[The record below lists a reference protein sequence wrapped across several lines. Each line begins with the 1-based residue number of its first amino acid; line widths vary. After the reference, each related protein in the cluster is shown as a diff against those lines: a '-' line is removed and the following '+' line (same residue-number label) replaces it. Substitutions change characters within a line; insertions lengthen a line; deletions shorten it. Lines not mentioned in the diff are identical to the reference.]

1 MYNLDLDRVSAGNLA
16 ILAQCVNHRVGIVNV
31 RGDLSPMLR
40 SVRCRELEMADM
52 RLSTAH
58 TESLLATM
66 VSGVEVVL
74 LGAGV
79 TGHGDSGSVRWPGRL
94 PDIGRNLTIFKR
106 GRIPEL

>member
-1 MYNLDLDRVSAGNLA
+1 
-16 ILAQCVNHRVGIVNV
+16 
-31 RGDLSPMLR
+31 
-40 SVRCRELEMADM
+40 MADM

-94 PDIGRNLTIFKR
+94 PEGGGVR
-106 GRIPEL
+106 GQREEVSSPGDAVEEED

>member
-1 MYNLDLDRVSAGNLA
+1 
-16 ILAQCVNHRVGIVNV
+16 
-31 RGDLSPMLR
+31 MLR

-79 TGHGDSGSVRWPGRL
+79 TGHGDSGSVRL